1 MNMAR
6 MRAPVKLEA
15 IVLVH
20 CKLVLECTK
29 LVVIVSRFVEKSGKS
44 VDIKLLRH
52 HLPFFVVL
60 YFN

>member
-1 MNMAR
+1 MAR

-15 IVLVH
+15 TVLVH

-44 VDIKLLRH
+44 VDIKLLRI
-52 HLPFFVVL
+52 L
-60 YFN
+60 